1 MTHWCRNVE
10 RDEAV
15 RAAED
20 GRDGPLPRLEEAIET
35 ITHKGDD
42 MATNGLRTER
52 VTLEVTHKYVFHASA
67 MDWPYMVA
75 NYFHR
80 NGESVRVV
88 EEANDALSIAEPFL
102 REIEDIRAASVILNG
117 RVAEITDERETAI
130 RERDE
135 LRAECNRLLDARLKV
150 LHVAYE
156 TIDKLRARV
165 AELEGQLESV
175 ADRAAAAE
183 TALEA
188 SGWRMLA
195 LGEIVTD
202 GDQFLR
208 TDGVW
213 QATSL
218 RNVMAIRDRNRFRRR
233 VSAPAASGNSSAILT
248 SSPAASDAPVAWE
261 HDVPTPHGTGRGVV
275 LIDPVEH
282 PELWEEIT
290 GMPVSNARPLVYQ
303 AAPAPPEASG
313 VRAEQITQALTADR
327 FAAAVQEADTLR
339 TRVAELE
346 GERDTAIRER
356 DELRRCPECNGHGQ
370 EDCGSMDQAD
380 QWVNSDGPP
389 CRGCGAS
396 GTIEGFIKVAATLH
410 ARIDKLGVELLGLRG
425 DVKAAET
432 DNDRLRGQLE
442 SVADRAAAE
451 TALESAP
458 AASDGGLTPN
468 AWGVVDELKDAAVR
482 LPHCGGE
489 RLQRAIAA
497 AGRLLTQPGPS
508 VPASGAAGT
517 EVSAWGVMV
526 HRDAAVLCIPF
537 AVREAADHWVRLNAE
552 NEKMTVVPLYAAP
565 QAASG
570 WLTAEERDFLGQV
583 RDYHATA
590 AMGTGSAAHE
600 SHSRRVYGLLGD
612 LLARSTPP
620 EVV

>member
-52 VTLEVTHKYVFHASA
+52 VTLEVTHKYVLHASA

-102 REIEDIRAASVILNG
+102 REIEDIRAACVILNG
-117 RVAEITDERETAI
+117 RVAEITDERDTAIRERDTLRAERITQTLTADRFAAAVQEADTLRTRVAELEGERDTAI

-233 VSAPAASGNSSAILT
+233 VSAPAA
-248 SSPAASDAPVAWE
+248 
-261 HDVPTPHGTGRGVV
+261 
-275 LIDPVEH
+275 ID
-282 PELWEEIT
+282 
-290 GMPVSNARPLVYQ
+290 
-303 AAPAPPEASG
+303 
-313 VRAEQITQALTADR
+313 
-327 FAAAVQEADTLR
+327 
-339 TRVAELE
+339 
-346 GERDTAIRER
+346 
-356 DELRRCPECNGHGQ
+356 
-370 EDCGSMDQAD
+370 
-380 QWVNSDGPP
+380 
-389 CRGCGAS
+389 
-396 GTIEGFIKVAATLH
+396 
-410 ARIDKLGVELLGLRG
+410 
-425 DVKAAET
+425 
-432 DNDRLRGQLE
+432 
-442 SVADRAAAE
+442 
-451 TALESAP
+451 
-458 AASDGGLTPN
+458 
-468 AWGVVDELKDAAVR
+468 
-482 LPHCGGE
+482 
-489 RLQRAIAA
+489 
-497 AGRLLTQPGPS
+497 
-508 VPASGAAGT
+508 AAGT
-517 EVSAWGVMV
+517 DVVAWGVMSSDEPP
-526 HRDAAVLCIPF
+526 HRVSLHWDQ
-537 AVREAADHWVRLNAE
+537 ESADRWGRKQQSQYTTKL
-552 NEKMTVVPLYAAP
+552 VVVSLYAAP
-565 QAASG
+565 QPAPG
-570 WLTAEERDFLGQV
+570 WLTEEGR
-583 RDYHATA
+583 
-590 AMGTGSAAHE
+590 
-600 SHSRRVYGLLGD
+600 
-612 LLARSTPP
+612 
-620 EVV
+620 